1 MPSLKE
7 WRARRLLTVR
17 GLAKLAG
24 VAPATVYKVEN
35 GLSVPQF
42 RVIQA
47 LSQALGVDA
56 EMLPA
61 MQTIFHDREHL
72 SRLVLPIVPR

>member
-17 GLAKLAG
+17 GLAKAAG

-35 GLSVPQF
+35 GLSAPQF

-47 LSQALGVDA
+47 LSQALGVDPENVTEFA
-56 EMLPA
+56 AAIE
-61 MQTIFHDREHL
+61 
-72 SRLVLPIVPR
+72 LVAQGKATAA